1 LPDDKERENDEGRR
15 CQRTDAPAGKL
26 CCQVP
31 AKPHIRS
38 GVRATLGSVVA
49 VLALTAFGL
58 TAFAASGAQRTN
70 DATVRIALDW
80 TPNVD
85 YLGIYV
91 AIDKGFFAK
100 EGIDPKIIPY
110 ANTPAETLIK
120 AGKTDLGI
128 SYPPD
133 VIINR
138 AEGLEYKAVAGLVA
152 ENTTALAVL
161 ASSPYT
167 RPAQLNGKLYGGFG
181 IQSDEPIVKAILK
194 ADGIVNPVFKQVV
207 LDAGVI
213 DALKSK
219 RVAYT
224 AVFTGIDDVTAA
236 LQGVK
241 LRLFPYRTYLGAAGN
256 YPNAVYVASDAAIAK
271 EGPALSRALT
281 ALQEGYEWAAKH
293 PAAAEQILI
302 DQNRAALA
310 NAKNVVVATG
320 NATAKAFVNSSG
332 AWGYLSRADFAGLE
346 KILAGGGVI
355 KTIPAAADLYT
366 NALLPNG

>member
-1 LPDDKERENDEGRR
+1 MLYFLKHAKHYLRKVPPMFRSRR
-15 CQRTDAPAGKL
+15 G
-26 CCQVP
+26 
-31 AKPHIRS
+31 IR
-38 GVRATLGSVVA
+38 AALGGAVV
-49 VLALTAFGL
+49 VIALTAFGL
-58 TAFAASGAQRTN
+58 TAFAASGAPRTSGT
-70 DATVRIALDW
+70 TVRIALDW

-133 VIINR
+133 IIINR
-138 AEGLEYKAVAGLVA
+138 AEGLKYKAVAGLVA

-194 ADGIVNPVFKQVV
+194 ADGVADPVFKQVV
-207 LDAGVI
+207 LSTGVT
-213 DALKSK
+213 DALKAH

-224 AVFTGIDDVTAA
+224 AVFGGVDDVTAE

-241 LRLFPYRTYLGAAGN
+241 LRIFPYRKYLGAAGN
-256 YPNAVYVASDAAIAK
+256 YPNAVYVASDAEIAK
-271 EGPALSRALT
+271 NGPALSRALT
-281 ALQEGYEWAAKH
+281 ALQQGYEWAAKN

-302 DQNRAALA
+302 DENKAALA

-320 NATAKAFVNSSG
+320 NATAKAFVTSSG
-332 AWGYLSRADFAGLE
+332 AWGYLSNADFSGLE
-346 KILAGGGVI
+346 KILAGGAVI
-355 KTIPAAADLYT
+355 KTIPAPSDLYT
-366 NALLPNG
+366 NALLPKG

>member
-1 LPDDKERENDEGRR
+1 MLPSRL
-15 CQRTDAPAGKL
+15 A
-26 CCQVP
+26 
-31 AKPHIRS
+31 
-38 GVRATLGSVVA
+38 RAALGGAVVA
-49 VLALTAFGL
+49 VALIAFSLTAFGA
-58 TAFAASGAQRTN
+58 TRAHAQN
-70 DATVRIALDW
+70 ATVRIALDW

-100 EGIDPKIIPY
+100 QGIDPKIIPY

-138 AEGLEYKAVAGLVA
+138 SQGLKYKAVAGLVA

-181 IQSDEPIVKAILK
+181 IQSDQPIVTAILK
-194 ADGIVNPVFKQVV
+194 ADGVAKPVFKQVV
-207 LDAGVI
+207 LNTGVT
-213 DALKSK
+213 DALKAK
-219 RVAYT
+219 RVAYS
-224 AVFTGIDDVTAA
+224 AVFGGVDDVTAA

-241 LRLFPYRTYLGAAGN
+241 LRIFPYRKYLGAAGN
-256 YPNAVYVASDAAIAK
+256 YPNAVYVAGDATIAK
-271 EGPALSRALT
+271 DGPALARALT
-281 ALQEGYEWAAKH
+281 ALQQGYEWAAKH

-302 DQNRAALA
+302 DENKAALK
-310 NAKNVVVATG
+310 NARAIVVATG
-320 NATAKAFVNSSG
+320 NATAKTFVNASG
-332 AWGYLSRADFAGLE
+332 TWGPLTDSDFAGLA
-346 KILAGGGVI
+346 KILANGGVI
-355 KTIPAAADLYT
+355 KTIPAPSELYT
-366 NALLPNG
+366 NALLPKG

>member
-1 LPDDKERENDEGRR
+1 MLHSRFV
-15 CQRTDAPAGKL
+15 RTA
-26 CCQVP
+26 
-31 AKPHIRS
+31 
-38 GVRATLGSVVA
+38 LGSA
-49 VLALTAFGL
+49 VGAIALIAFSLIAFGSL
-58 TAFAASGAQRTN
+58 SAFGARDKN
-70 DATVRIALDW
+70 ATVRIALDW

-100 EGIDPKIIPY
+100 QGIDPKIIPY

-138 AEGLEYKAVAGLVA
+138 SQGLQYKAVAGLVA

-167 RPAQLNGKLYGGFG
+167 RPAQLSGKLYGGFG
-181 IQSDEPIVKAILK
+181 IQSDQPIVTAIMK
-194 ADGIVNPVFKQVV
+194 ADGVAKPVFKQVV
-207 LDAGVI
+207 LNTGVT
-213 DALKSK
+213 DALKAK
-219 RVAYT
+219 RVAYS
-224 AVFTGIDDVTAA
+224 AVFGGVDDVTAA

-241 LRLFPYRTYLGAAGN
+241 LRLFPYRKYLGAAGN
-256 YPNAVYVASDAAIAK
+256 YPNAVYVASDATIAK
-271 EGPALSRALT
+271 DGPALARALT

-302 DQNRAALA
+302 DENKAALK
-310 NAKNVVVATG
+310 NARNIVVATG
-320 NATAKAFVNSSG
+320 NATAKTFVNASG
-332 AWGYLSRADFAGLE
+332 TWGPLTDTDFVGLA
-346 KILAGGGVI
+346 KILASGGVI
-355 KTIPAAADLYT
+355 KTIPAPSDLYT
-366 NALLPNG
+366 NALLPKS